1 MRDRFVATREVTP
14 SRWCGVTVRPFVKK
28 AFPVVARVTGA
39 SSALA
44 LRYRGRGAIFALH
57 SVVDDSAS
65 HPDETLR
72 CPVSRLE
79 AALRWLEHRGVDFVS
94 LDQAMQRL
102 GRPRDAP
109 FAVFTFDDGYAD
121 NLTRAL
127 PIMQRFNAP
136 FTVYVTTGMI
146 TRTIDAWWFGPGR
159 LDLRA

>member
-1 MRDRFVATREVTP
+1 
-14 SRWCGVTVRPFVKK
+14 VTVRPFVKK
-28 AFPVVARVTGA
+28 AFPVVARVTGV

-72 CPVSRLE
+72 CPVNRLE
-79 AALRWLEHRGVDFVS
+79 ATLRWLEHRGIDFVS

-109 FAVFTFDDGYAD
+109 FV
-121 NLTRAL
+121 R
-127 PIMQRFNAP
+127 
-136 FTVYVTTGMI
+136 
-146 TRTIDAWWFGPGR
+146 GP
-159 LDLRA
+159 